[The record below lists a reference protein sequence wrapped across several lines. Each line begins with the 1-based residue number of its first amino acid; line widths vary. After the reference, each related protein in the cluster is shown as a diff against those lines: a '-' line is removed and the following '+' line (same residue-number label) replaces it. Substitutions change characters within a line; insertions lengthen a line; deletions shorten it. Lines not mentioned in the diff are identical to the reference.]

1 MGTTPTQ
8 VLAFPNIRAIVR
20 DNGTAEVVVA
30 GNSRIVPAGDSVQEL
45 RNNALALIVGEAQTL
60 QRPVRVRIEDPE
72 GHGELIV
79 HPDNKI
85 ESVSYDPAPARR
97 RAEAPETTSKTVVP
111 AIIETVPVQE
121 PVATPIESA
130 PVPAPAALVDPQPWP
145 PAPVASDT
153 TPVPANPEAQT
164 PAAVTGEAAPAR
176 RSLKDTSFLVSAPA
190 LEPATQGWRGTL
202 TRLGLRMD
210 PSAEELSERED
221 IRTVSQHWPGPRT
234 IAVVNRKGGANKTPT
249 VVMLSAI
256 LARYS
261 GAATVAWDNNESQ
274 GTLGWRTEK
283 GSHDR
288 SVLDLI
294 DASTELLSPSTN
306 AAEIAK
312 FVHHQ
317 TADKFDVLRSD
328 ENEEGDHEVT
338 AEEVDIAHQV
348 LTRYYRLVVMD
359 SGNTARAANWRRMID
374 HTDQLVVPVTAIED
388 RAEAA
393 RLTLQTLES
402 RGGHDA
408 ELARNAVVIVSE
420 STDAKRSM
428 SGEALKRAKDEAQ
441 RIADGFAPFVRA
453 VVRIPYDPA
462 LVNGPIRYEA
472 LQPATQRA
480 WLAAAAAVATGF

>member
-1 MGTTPTQ
+1 METQ
-8 VLAFPNIRAIVR
+8 ALDFPKIDAVLRA
-20 DNGTAEVVVA
+20 NGTGEVTINGTSHAIQAEDEAAVLSQA
-30 GNSRIVPAGDSVQEL
+30 L
-45 RNNALALIVGEAQTL
+45 RLITDTAAQL
-60 QRPVRVRIEDPE
+60 GRPVSVSTTDPDGQGIIVVSPE
-72 GHGELIV
+72 GV
-79 HPDNKI
+79 
-85 ESVSYDPAPARR
+85 VSEAAPAKPSSRRQQDPAPDAK
-97 RAEAPETTSKTVVP
+97 ETLAPSPVEP
-111 AIIETVPVQE
+111 AAKQMP
-121 PVATPIESA
+121 A
-130 PVPAPAALVDPQPWP
+130 PVTPAPAA
-145 PAPVASDT
+145 PVTFS
-153 TPVPANPEAQT
+153 
-164 PAAVTGEAAPAR
+164 EAANRVQEPSTAAAAPEPVTR
-176 RSLKDTSFLVSAPA
+176 RSLKETSFLVSAPV
-190 LEPATQGWRGTL
+190 LEPATRGWRGAL
-202 TRLGLRMD
+202 TRLGFRME
-210 PSAEELSERED
+210 PSPDELAERED

-234 IAVVNRKGGANKTPT
+234 VAVVNRKGGANKTPT

-274 GTLGWRTEK
+274 GTLGWRTEQ
-283 GSHDR
+283 GSHDN

-294 DASTELLSPSTN
+294 DSSQTLLSPSTN
-306 AAEIAK
+306 AAEIAR

-317 TADKFDVLRSD
+317 TSDKFDVLRSD

-348 LTRYYRLVVMD
+348 LTRYYRLIVMD
-359 SGNTARAANWRRMID
+359 SGNTARSANWLRMIH
-374 HTDQLVVPVTAIED
+374 HTNQLVVPVTAIED

-428 SGEALKRAKDEAQ
+428 SGDALKRAKDEAR
-441 RIADGFAPFVRA
+441 RIADGFAPHVRA

-462 LVNGPIRYEA
+462 LVNGPIRYDA

-480 WLAAAAAVATGF
+480 WLAAAAAVAKGF

>member
-1 MGTTPTQ
+1 MSTTPE
-8 VLAFPNIRAIVR
+8 VLAFPNIKAIISA
-20 DNGTAEVVVA
+20 NGTAEVIVA
-30 GNSRIVPAGDSVQEL
+30 GNSRVVPEGSSLQEL
-45 RNNALALIVGEAQTL
+45 RDNALALVLTEAKTL
-60 QRPVRVRIEDPE
+60 QRAVRVSIEDPE
-72 GHGELIV
+72 GYGELIV
-79 HPDNKI
+79 HPDNRV
-85 ESVSYDPAPARR
+85 ESVSYDTKPTRR
-97 RAEAPETTSKTVVP
+97 RAEAPTTTPETVAP
-111 AIIETVPVQE
+111 AVIETVPTG
-121 PVATPIESA
+121 TPT
-130 PVPAPAALVDPQPWP
+130 PAQ
-145 PAPVASDT
+145 APVAVQPTVSQ
-153 TPVPANPEAQT
+153 PANPRRATAVQVPATVTVDTAPVVAEAQAVAEV
-164 PAAVTGEAAPAR
+164 PATR
-176 RSLKDTSFLVSAPA
+176 RSLKDTSFLVSAPV
-190 LEPATQGWRGTL
+190 LEPATQGWRGSL
-202 TRLGLRMD
+202 TRLGFRMD
-210 PSAEELSERED
+210 PSPEELAERED

-283 GSHDR
+283 GAHDR

-294 DASTELLSPSTN
+294 DSSTDLLSPSTN

-374 HTDQLVVPVTAIED
+374 HTNQLVVPVTAIED

-428 SGEALKRAKDEAQ
+428 SGDALKRAKAEAQ
-441 RIADGFAPFVRA
+441 RIADGFEPFVRA

-472 LQPATQRA
+472 LQPDTQRA
-480 WLAAAAAVATGF
+480 WLAAAAAVANGF

>member
-1 MGTTPTQ
+1 MSTTPE
-8 VLAFPNIRAIVR
+8 VLAFPNIKAIISG
-20 DNGTAEVVVA
+20 NGTAEVIVA
-30 GNSRIVPAGDSVQEL
+30 GNSQVVPDGSTLQEL
-45 RNNALALIVGEAQTL
+45 RDNALALVLAEAQTL

-79 HPDNKI
+79 HPDNRV
-85 ESVSYDPAPARR
+85 ESVSYEAKPIRR
-97 RAEAPETTSKTVVP
+97 RAEAPT
-111 AIIETVPVQE
+111 
-121 PVATPIESA
+121 
-130 PVPAPAALVDPQPWP
+130 
-145 PAPVASDT
+145 T
-153 TPVPANPEAQT
+153 TPET
-164 PAAVTGEAAPAR
+164 AAPAVIKTVPTAAIVPEKASVSQPASPRPAAAQPVPESAAAVSVPEAPATR
-176 RSLKDTSFLVSAPA
+176 RSLKETSFLVSAPV

-210 PSAEELSERED
+210 PSEAELSERED

-261 GAATVAWDNNESQ
+261 GAATIAWDNNESQ

-283 GSHDR
+283 GSHAR

-294 DASTELLSPSTN
+294 DSSTELLSPSTN

-374 HTDQLVVPVTAIED
+374 HTNQLVVPVTAIED

-441 RIADGFAPFVRA
+441 RIADGFAPFVRT

-480 WLAAAAAVATGF
+480 WLAAAAAVADGF

>member
-1 MGTTPTQ
+1 MMETQ
-8 VLAFPNIRAIVR
+8 ALDFPKINAVLRT
-20 DNGTAEVVVA
+20 NGTGEVTINGTSHAIEAADEAAVLTDA
-30 GNSRIVPAGDSVQEL
+30 LRIITETA
-45 RNNALALIVGEAQTL
+45 AQL
-60 QRPVRVRIEDPE
+60 GRPVRVSTTDPDGQGLIIVSPE
-72 GHGELIV
+72 GV
-79 HPDNKI
+79 
-85 ESVSYDPAPARR
+85 VSEAAPVKPTPRREQDSLPVTAAPSPETAKATTTAAPAPTPVSVPDASPSE
-97 RAEAPETTSKTVVP
+97 EAP
-111 AIIETVPVQE
+111 AQ
-121 PVATPIESA
+121 
-130 PVPAPAALVDPQPWP
+130 AAD
-145 PAPVASDT
+145 AASVT
-153 TPVPANPEAQT
+153 FG
-164 PAAVTGEAAPAR
+164 AAVTAAPAQGPASASTAAAAEPATR
-176 RSLKDTSFLVSAPA
+176 RSLKDTSFLISAPV
-190 LEPATQGWRGTL
+190 LQPATRGWRGAL
-202 TRLGLRMD
+202 SRLGFRMD
-210 PSAEELSERED
+210 PSPEELAERED

-234 IAVVNRKGGANKTPT
+234 VAVVNRKGGANKTPT

-283 GSHDR
+283 GGHNN

-294 DASTELLSPSTN
+294 DSSKALLSPSAQ
-306 AAEIAK
+306 AAEIAQ

-317 TADKFDVLRSD
+317 TSDKFDVLRSD

-348 LTRYYRLVVMD
+348 LTRYYRLIVMD
-359 SGNTARAANWRRMID
+359 SGNTARAANWRRMIH
-374 HTDQLVVPVTAIED
+374 HTNQLVVPVTAIED

-428 SGEALKRAKDEAQ
+428 SGDALKRAKDEAR
-441 RIADGFAPFVRA
+441 RIADGFAPHVRA

-462 LVNGPIRYEA
+462 LVNGPIRYDA

-480 WLAAAAAVATGF
+480 WLAAAAAVAKGF

>member
-1 MGTTPTQ
+1 MSTTPE
-8 VLAFPNIRAIVR
+8 VLAFPNIKAIISA
-20 DNGTAEVVVA
+20 NGTAEVIVA
-30 GNSRIVPAGDSVQEL
+30 GNSRVVPEGTSLQEL
-45 RNNALALIVGEAQTL
+45 RDNALALVLTEAKTL
-60 QRPVRVRIEDPE
+60 QRAVRVSIEDPE
-72 GHGELIV
+72 GQGELIV
-79 HPDNKI
+79 HPDSRV
-85 ESVSYDPAPARR
+85 ESVSYDTKPTRR
-97 RAEAPETTSKTVVP
+97 RAEAPTTPETAAPAVIRTVPTAAPAPVRAPEQPTVRKPVSPRPAAVQVP
-111 AIIETVPVQE
+111 AAATVD
-121 PVATPIESA
+121 A
-130 PVPAPAALVDPQPWP
+130 APAA
-145 PAPVASDT
+145 A
-153 TPVPANPEAQT
+153 E
-164 PAAVTGEAAPAR
+164 APATR
-176 RSLKDTSFLVSAPA
+176 RSLKDTSFLVSAPV
-190 LEPATQGWRGTL
+190 LEPATQGWRGSL
-202 TRLGLRMD
+202 TRLGFRMD
-210 PSAEELSERED
+210 PSPEELAERED

-283 GSHDR
+283 GAHDR

-294 DASTELLSPSTN
+294 DSSTELLSPSTN

-374 HTDQLVVPVTAIED
+374 HTNQLVVPVTAIED

-428 SGEALKRAKDEAQ
+428 SGDALKRAKAEAQ
-441 RIADGFAPFVRA
+441 RIADGFEPFVRA

-480 WLAAAAAVATGF
+480 WLAAAAAVANGF

>member
-1 MGTTPTQ
+1 METQ
-8 VLAFPNIRAIVR
+8 ALDFPKIDAVLRA
-20 DNGTAEVVVA
+20 NGTGEVTINGTSHAIQAEDEAAVLSQA
-30 GNSRIVPAGDSVQEL
+30 L
-45 RNNALALIVGEAQTL
+45 RLITETAAQL
-60 QRPVRVRIEDPE
+60 GRPVRVSTTDPDGQGLIVVSPE
-72 GHGELIV
+72 GIV
-79 HPDNKI
+79 SEAAAPAKPSSRRQQDPTPAA
-85 ESVSYDPAPARR
+85 PAPA
-97 RAEAPETTSKTVVP
+97 
-111 AIIETVPVQE
+111 Q
-121 PVATPIESA
+121 
-130 PVPAPAALVDPQPWP
+130 QP
-145 PAPVASDT
+145 PAPVA
-153 TPVPANPEAQT
+153 PAAKET
-164 PAAVTGEAAPAR
+164 PAPAAPVTFSEAVNRVQEPSTAATAATPEPSTAATAATSEPVTR
-176 RSLKDTSFLVSAPA
+176 RSLKETSFLVSAPV
-190 LEPATQGWRGTL
+190 LEPATRGWRGAL
-202 TRLGLRMD
+202 THLGFRME
-210 PSAEELSERED
+210 PSPDELAERED

-234 IAVVNRKGGANKTPT
+234 VAVVNRKGGANKTPT

-274 GTLGWRTEK
+274 GTLGWRTEQ
-283 GSHDR
+283 GSHDN

-294 DASTELLSPSTN
+294 DSSQTLLSPSTN
-306 AAEIAK
+306 AAEIAR

-317 TADKFDVLRSD
+317 TSDKFDVLRSD

-348 LTRYYRLVVMD
+348 LTRYYRLIVMD
-359 SGNTARAANWRRMID
+359 SGNTARSANWRRMIH
-374 HTDQLVVPVTAIED
+374 HTNQLVVPVTAIED

-428 SGEALKRAKDEAQ
+428 SGDALKRAKDEAR
-441 RIADGFAPFVRA
+441 RIADGFAPHVRA

-462 LVNGPIRYEA
+462 LVNGPIRYDA

-480 WLAAAAAVATGF
+480 WLAAAAAVAKGF

>member
-1 MGTTPTQ
+1 MVPNQTDVP
-8 VLAFPNIRAIVR
+8 AFPKINAIVR
-20 DNGTAEVVVA
+20 ANGTAEVVVA
-30 GNSRIVPAGDSVQEL
+30 GNSRNVKAAESLQQL
-45 RNNALALIVGEAQTL
+45 RDNALSLVVREAETL
-60 QRPVRVRIEDPE
+60 NRAVRVQVDDPE
-72 GHGELIV
+72 GQGELIV
-79 HPDNKI
+79 NPDGTK
-85 ESVSYDPAPARR
+85 ESVSYIAKASRRRVADALTPTASLSAPAV
-97 RAEAPETTSKTVVP
+97 AESIPVPINDEPITDVPGTVPLATGTSMALTSETTS
-111 AIIETVPVQE
+111 
-121 PVATPIESA
+121 TP
-130 PVPAPAALVDPQPWP
+130 
-145 PAPVASDT
+145 T
-153 TPVPANPEAQT
+153 PEAQ
-164 PAAVTGEAAPAR
+164 EAPTR
-176 RSLKDTSFLVSAPA
+176 RSLKETSFLVSAPV
-190 LEPATQGWRGTL
+190 LEPATKGWRGAL
-202 TRLGLRMD
+202 TRLGFRMD
-210 PSAEELSERED
+210 PSEEEMAERED

-234 IAVVNRKGGANKTPT
+234 VAVVNRKGGANKTPT

-261 GAATVAWDNNESQ
+261 GAATCAWDNNESQ

-283 GSHDR
+283 GSHDK

-294 DASTELLSPSTN
+294 DSSQTLLSPSTN
-306 AAEIAK
+306 AAEIAN

-348 LTRYYRLVVMD
+348 LTRYYRLVIMD

-420 STDAKRSM
+420 STDAKRAM
-428 SGEALKRAKDEAQ
+428 SGDALKRAKDEAQ
-441 RIADGFAPFVRA
+441 RIADGFAPYVRA

-480 WLAAAAAVATGF
+480 WLAAAAAVASGF